1 MPTILNAAVTA
12 KQSCTD
18 ITPCAGVDSLITII
32 ETVFF
37 AVNACNIGTRD
48 EVPDVGGKIPT
59 IKFEHLTEFQ
69 EMWIKCGTPTKR

>member
-12 KQSCTD
+12 KQRCTD

-37 AVNACNIGTRD
+37 SVNACDIGTRD
-48 EVPDVGGKIPT
+48 VVPDVGGQNSHP
-59 IKFEHLTEFQ
+59 
-69 EMWIKCGTPTKR
+69 